1 MVRCE
6 MRGLLANATE
16 FLGSTLVDL
25 MTKPVTIE
33 ADRIWAILSK
43 VPTTSVT
50 PATGMCLSIMGK
62 TNQERAKSQVRQ
74 NCSMYTNAKM
84 TIAVKKHFVQ

>member
-16 FLGSTLVDL
+16 FLTSTLVDL

-43 VPTTSVT
+43 VPTSVS

>member
-16 FLGSTLVDL
+16 FLASTLVDL

-33 ADRIWAILSK
+33 ADRIWTILSK
-43 VPTTSVT
+43 VPTSVT
-50 PATGMCLSIMGK
+50 PVTGMCLSIVGK

-84 TIAVKKHFVQ
+84 TFAVKKLFVQ